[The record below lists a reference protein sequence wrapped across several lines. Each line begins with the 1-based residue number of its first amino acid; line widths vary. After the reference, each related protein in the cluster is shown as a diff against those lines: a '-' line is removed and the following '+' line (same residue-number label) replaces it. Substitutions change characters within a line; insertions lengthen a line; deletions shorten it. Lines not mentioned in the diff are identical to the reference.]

1 MNYKQ
6 IKTTIMNKDDLGSFL
21 HENSKK
27 SNKELADSIREV
39 KKLNNKHDNVV
50 IHQEKKSICK
60 TAEKL
65 NTIIKAFGDKVELK
79 IKLNNKTWQQD

>member
-1 MNYKQ
+1 MDKN
-6 IKTTIMNKDDLGSFL
+6 DLGSFL

-50 IHQEKKSICK
+50 IHQEKKK
-60 TAEKL
+60 HL
-65 NTIIKAFGDKVELK
+65 
-79 IKLNNKTWQQD
+79 